1 MRQANPVSPL
11 NPLPV
16 VLWALAL
23 PAIAGEIVFLLGQTG
38 LIGGAQGVGG
48 AAGRAPGRGRGN
60 GHRRHSKGK
69 AAFRY
74 RTGGRRVQNRRA

>member
-38 LIGGAQGVGG
+38 LIGA
-48 AAGRAPGRGRGN
+48 R
-60 GHRRHSKGK
+60 K
-69 AAFRY
+69 AWGCACPRC
-74 RTGGRRVQNRRA
+74 R